1 MINKTQNV
9 KLEINSID
17 DNKKYISIGIDG
29 CKGKWV
35 AVCLTENKFEVD
47 KFNNIEEICEKY
59 KNADSIIIDMPIG
72 LPEEIKDIRPES
84 IARKFLK
91 GKTSSI
97 FNTPCRQAVYAEN
110 YTKAIEENK
119 ANLGISLSPLSYG
132 ICSKMREIDEFL
144 SNNPQWKNRLIE
156 GHPEICFAKL
166 NYDKAILE
174 NKTKPDGQNKRLEI
188 LQKYYSNS
196 ALVINK
202 FLTDVPARK
211 KIDDVIDALCLAIT
225 GIIGLENG
233 FGTIPEVPMEDKRG
247 IKMQMVYGK
256 MNENNKKRYNK
267 LVRDKI
273 PEIIKADGR
282 DCDTLIVAGEEKY
295 KLLEAKLQ
303 EEVNEF
309 LEDKNLEELADV
321 MEVLFGLAGALGYS
335 EEELIGA
342 REKKREERGG
352 FKEGIVLKSVL

>member
-1 MINKTQNV
+1 MINKIQNNNIV
-9 KLEINSID
+9 
-17 DNKKYISIGIDG
+17 DNKKEISKEYMSIGIDG

-35 AVCLTENKFEVD
+35 AVCLTGGYFEVD

-59 KNADSIIIDMPIG
+59 KNSDSIIIDIPIG
-72 LPEEIKDIRPES
+72 LMESNEDIRPENE
-84 IARKFLK
+84 ARRFLK

-132 ICSKMREIDEFL
+132 ICSKIREVDEFL
-144 SNNPQWKNRLIE
+144 NNNPHWKNRLVE

-166 NYDKAILE
+166 NHDKAVLE
-174 NKTKPDGQNKRLEI
+174 NKTKPDGQEKRLEI
-188 LQKYYSNS
+188 LREYYNDSN
-196 ALVINK
+196 LVIDK
-202 FLTDVPARK
+202 FLKDVPARK

-225 GIIGLENG
+225 GVLGLENG
-233 FGTIPEVPMEDKRG
+233 FETITKVPMEDKRG

-256 MNENNKKRYNK
+256 IKEDNRKRYSK

-273 PEIIKADGR
+273 PEVIKATGKE
-282 DCDTLIVAGEEKY
+282 CEFEIALEEERY
-295 KLLEAKLQ
+295 KLLEDKLK

-309 LEDKNLEELADV
+309 FEDKNLEELADI
-321 MEVLFGLAGALGYS
+321 MEVLFGLADNLGYS
-335 EEELIGA
+335 EEELLKVRG
-342 REKKREERGG
+342 KKREERGG
-352 FKEGIVLKSVL
+352 FKGGIVLKVVK